1 MKECRCDET
10 LPLITESIGSNFHAG
25 SGSLTESG
33 RRVRI
38 RDRRR
43 RPVRAFPAGREGPVF
58 FQVMSLSLWTEFEHV
73 VKLNGGL
80 WLYTILPPALRK
92 ATWSRFSKDDV

>member
-1 MKECRCDET
+1 MVCEGKKAGGHGVRSPAFT
-10 LPLITESIGSNFHAG
+10 QAVFESLGSNFHAG
-25 SGSLTESG
+25 PGSLTESG

-80 WLYTILPPALRK
+80 
-92 ATWSRFSKDDV
+92 